1 MQVWPETNVELA
13 CERFP
18 ELNAVFLVGLQ
29 VLINGSV
36 KLAPDPFGS

>member
-1 MQVWPETNVELA
+1 MQVWLDTNVELA
-13 CERFP
+13 CERLP
-18 ELNAVFLVGLQ
+18 GLDAVFFAGLQ